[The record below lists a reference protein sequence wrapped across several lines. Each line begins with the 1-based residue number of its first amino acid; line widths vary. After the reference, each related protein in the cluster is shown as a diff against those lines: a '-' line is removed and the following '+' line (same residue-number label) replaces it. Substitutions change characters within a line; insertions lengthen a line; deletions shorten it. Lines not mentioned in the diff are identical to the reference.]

1 MRILFNRL
9 ILALI
14 LLCAN
19 ISAQQQTYD
28 KIKAMSD
35 SVSTPNI
42 QRHIRGL
49 EYAGGHHSRV
59 TLTAGND
66 SARAYI
72 KRSLDS
78 IPGLLVTQD
87 TFFHTTAPSPYNTK
101 PFINVIATIPGAS
114 QSSVYYVIGAHY
126 DNSAS
131 RMGTTVWNQQWQTI
145 AAPGG
150 DDNATGVAG
159 IIEIARILSDI
170 SFGFRPDYT
179 IKLIAFAAEESS
191 PAYTG
196 SHLGSKD
203 YATRAFNRGDQIN
216 GMISLDMIG
225 YNPNHLYTGI
235 VSDAASTYLGEK
247 MIAAKNMFN
256 IDLITNT
263 PPFPYATYSD
273 HDQFWAKG
281 YKAIL
286 VIENAPPWN
295 NGTYYIANPLYHTS
309 FDSSGSVNLELV
321 RRVVQMN
328 LVTVSSLAA
337 RLSAV
342 EEQDIAEGISR
353 LYQNYPNPFSGT
365 TSIRYQ
371 IPVGAAQGGSG
382 DRVVLRVFDILGR
395 EISVLTD
402 EEKAPGIY
410 DVSFD
415 ASGLSSG
422 IYYYQ
427 LITSNSTE
435 TKKMMVLR

>member
-1 MRILFNRL
+1 
-9 ILALI
+9 
-14 LLCAN
+14 
-19 ISAQQQTYD
+19 
-28 KIKAMSD
+28 
-35 SVSTPNI
+35 
-42 QRHIRGL
+42 
-49 EYAGGHHSRV
+49 
-59 TLTAGND
+59 
-66 SARAYI
+66 
-72 KRSLDS
+72 
-78 IPGLLVTQD
+78 
-87 TFFHTTAPSPYNTK
+87 
-101 PFINVIATIPGAS
+101 
-114 QSSVYYVIGAHY
+114 
-126 DNSAS
+126 
-131 RMGTTVWNQQWQTI
+131 
-145 AAPGG
+145 
-150 DDNATGVAG
+150 
-159 IIEIARILSDI
+159 
-170 SFGFRPDYT
+170 
-179 IKLIAFAAEESS
+179 
-191 PAYTG
+191 
-196 SHLGSKD
+196 
-203 YATRAFNRGDQIN
+203 
-216 GMISLDMIG
+216 
-225 YNPNHLYTGI
+225 
-235 VSDAASTYLGEK
+235 

-328 LVTVSSLAA
+328 LVAVSSLAA

-342 EEQDIAEGISR
+342 EEKDIAEGISR

-371 IPVGAAQGGSG
+371 IPVSQAPGKYE